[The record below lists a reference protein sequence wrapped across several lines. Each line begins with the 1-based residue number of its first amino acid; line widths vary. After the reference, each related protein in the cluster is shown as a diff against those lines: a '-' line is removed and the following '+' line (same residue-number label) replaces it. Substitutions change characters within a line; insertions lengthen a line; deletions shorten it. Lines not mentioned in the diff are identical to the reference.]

1 MKTIEFDFEGQKI
14 AVQANVSEPFKN
26 VINQFSQKISV
37 DPKELD
43 FFVEVDPEKNVNN
56 YMTESNKK
64 EGKMRVV
71 SCKKHEEDKNDII
84 INDNPKEIKI
94 IYEIKNNKKIKIFG
108 SEFVENN
115 SDNCK
120 IIINNITK
128 PITEFIELNVNEIKQ
143 KTL

>member
-43 FFVEVDPEKNVNN
+43 FFVEVAPEKNVNN

-71 SCKKHEEDKNDII
+71 TFKKHKEDKKDII
-84 INDNPKEIKI
+84 INDNPKEITI

-128 PITEFIELNVNEIKQ
+128 PITEFIELNDNEIKQ